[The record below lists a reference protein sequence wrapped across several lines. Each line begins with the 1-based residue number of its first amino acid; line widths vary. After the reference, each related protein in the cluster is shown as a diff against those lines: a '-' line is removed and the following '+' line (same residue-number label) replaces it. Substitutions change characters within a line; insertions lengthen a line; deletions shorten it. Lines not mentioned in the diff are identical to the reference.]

1 MSNVIKS
8 IEYFDGEGQV
18 EVHYGV
24 LDHKWTSRK
33 GFAHD
38 KPANEKQK
46 LNPFNT
52 EGVHELQI
60 YDNNLGLSGRRVLG
74 LEILDGGVFRSLVTT
89 ISSDDRDPYSSYNQ
103 EYYPILGNQ
112 QLVEQFLDRLNE
124 SKLPLEELIV
134 EVEDFLTLESDVGA
148 SIYVKR

>member
-24 LDHKWTSRK
+24 LGHKWASCK

-38 KPANEKQK
+38 KPADEKQK

-52 EGVHELQI
+52 EGVHEI
-60 YDNNLGLSGRRVLG
+60 HVYDCNLDLPGRRVLG
-74 LEILDGGVFRSLVTT
+74 LGVLDGGVFFSLVTT
-89 ISSDDRDPYSSYNQ
+89 INSDDRHPYSSYNQ
-103 EYYPILGNQ
+103 ENYPILGNQ
-112 QLVEQFLDRLNE
+112 QLIEQFLDRLNE
-124 SKLPLEELIV
+124 SKLPLEKLV
-134 EVEDFLTLESDVGA
+134 DEVEDLLTSESEVGA